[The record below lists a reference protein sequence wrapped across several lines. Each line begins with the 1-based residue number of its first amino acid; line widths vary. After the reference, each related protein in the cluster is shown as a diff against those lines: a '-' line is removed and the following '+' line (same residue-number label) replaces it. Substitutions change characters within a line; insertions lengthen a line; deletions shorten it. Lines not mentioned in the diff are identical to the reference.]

1 MWDATYYEF
10 NAEAQGSEPGVAMVV
25 RRSTCGIAMCTCNGV
40 AYLDAQ
46 LRSLVEQTRLPER
59 IAISD
64 DRSDD
69 GTWDRLNVWAGEV
82 RSAHGI
88 DVILLRNETRLGVTR
103 NFEQAI
109 KALDTEI
116 IFLADQDDVW
126 AKNKIEVLAD
136 CLETD
141 SHALLVHSDAYLI
154 GDRDEDLGRS
164 LFESLYLT
172 AADRELA
179 SQQRFFE
186 VYCRRNLVT
195 GTTAAFRRELLELAL
210 PFPVNWIHDEWLA
223 ACAAA
228 WQHVTMLPQKLTFYR
243 QHGRNAIGVPSGRL
257 SRLAKYAQRVLA
269 TPRDVY
275 LAGKISRLGALH
287 QRLEAAGV
295 ASSETIELLTQAE
308 RHFLRRKAFSR
319 RLPLRMMSIIRES
332 RTRGYIRFADG
343 AAGMLRDLIH
353 L

>member
-1 MWDATYYEF
+1 
-10 NAEAQGSEPGVAMVV
+10 MVS
-25 RRSTCGIAMCTCNGV
+25 RKLTCGIAMCTCNGA

-46 LRSLVEQTRLPER
+46 LRSLVEQSRLPDR
-59 IAISD
+59 VAISD
-64 DRSDD
+64 DGSDD
-69 GTWDRLNVWAGEV
+69 GTWDMLNAWASEV
-82 RSAHGI
+82 RSTHAI

-126 AKNKIEVLAD
+126 ANNKIEVLAD
-136 CLETD
+136 RLEAD
-141 SHALLVHSDAYLI
+141 PQALLVHSDAFLI
-154 GDRDEDLGRS
+154 DDSGADLGRS

-172 AADRELA
+172 SADRELA
-179 SQQRFFE
+179 RQQRFFE

-210 PFPVNWIHDEWLA
+210 PFPANWIHDEWLA

-228 WQHVTMLPQKLTFYR
+228 WRHVTMLPEKLTFYR
-243 QHGRNAIGVPSGRL
+243 QHGRNAIGVPSSRL
-257 SRLAKYAQRVLA
+257 SRLVKYAQRVLQ
-269 TPRDVY
+269 TPRDDY
-275 LAGKISRLGALH
+275 LAGKIQRLGALH

-295 ASSETIELLTQAE
+295 ASGEAIDLLTEAE
-308 RHFLRRKAFSR
+308 RHFIRRQAFGR
-319 RLPLRMMSIIRES
+319 RLPARMVSIIQES
-332 RTRGYIRFADG
+332 RTKGYTRFADG